1 MEALNP
7 QPRVAHAAR
16 RIPLHPVR
24 LVRRQLELDAIR
36 MLLRRPGVR
45 MTTLVGPGGVGK
57 TRLALAVAEDMSEH
71 CEAGA
76 VFVDLSQLRDHR
88 LVMPTIAS
96 MLGVHDG
103 PSRSIATSVQAA
115 IGDRQLF
122 LVLDNFEHLLLAAP
136 EIGSLLAACPRL
148 KILVTSRQPL
158 GLRWEWEYPVRPLD
172 LPPDE
177 LPGLDV
183 ADLLE
188 VDSVAFFVE
197 RARAIDPDFALTE
210 RNAQAVADICRA
222 VDGLPLALELAAA
235 RLRVMSPSALVAH
248 FRTRLDLLS
257 ARIPD
262 APARH
267 QTLRGMIGWS
277 YDLLSA
283 DDAALFRRLS
293 VFAGG
298 ATLEGAATLAGG
310 TTTEMF
316 DRLGSLVE
324 KNLLVAEE
332 GPDLEPR
339 FRMLET
345 VREYAFE
352 QLRASGE
359 EATARDAHA
368 RYVLAFVERSW
379 PELSRN
385 QRDCM
390 HVEHE
395 NIRGALRWLLD
406 RGDVDDAGRVAWCMG
421 MFWWSRYL
429 FQEAQYWGDQVYAA
443 AGRDRRLARARGAAL
458 AFIGTVFQGG
468 DVSRARALA
477 DQAEAD
483 FRAEDDSHAVGR
495 VLLWRAFLEPPSGSL
510 AASLGWFREA
520 ELLLEQA
527 GDTWGVAMAVN
538 GIGGGLASAGD
549 LAGAEEHSQ
558 RALAMARAAGDQWSV
573 AQFLEQLALI
583 ALRRGDF
590 EAATRWFSDA
600 LPVLWETGH
609 EELLAYGLKGVAM
622 LAHQRAQHPR
632 AARLAAAAE
641 ALNEAHGLATCPFRE
656 STYAQVL
663 NELGRLRRADPAVER
678 AWGEGRRMGLTDAVD
693 YATARPTPST
703 LVHTARHE
711 GISAREAEVA
721 ALIARGQT
729 SREIA
734 QTLVISEKT
743 ADSHADH
750 IRTKLGL
757 RSRAEIAAWAVTHHL
772 HTS

>member
-1 MEALNP
+1 
-7 QPRVAHAAR
+7 
-16 RIPLHPVR
+16 VR
-24 LVRRQLELDAIR
+24 LLRRQLELDAIR

-45 MTTLVGPGGVGK
+45 MATLIGPGGVGK

-88 LVMPTIAS
+88 LVMPTIS
-96 MLGVHDG
+96 STLGVREGQSH
-103 PSRSIATSVQAA
+103 SIARNVETA
-115 IGDRQLF
+115 IGDRELF
-122 LVLDNFEHLLLAAP
+122 LVLDNFEQVLLAAP
-136 EIGSLLAACPRL
+136 EIGALLAACPRL
-148 KILVTSRQPL
+148 MILVTSRQPL
-158 GLRWEWEYPVRPLD
+158 GLRWEWEYPVRPLA
-172 LPPDE
+172 LPAD
-177 LPGLDV
+177 GLDI
-183 ADLLE
+183 AELRE

-197 RARAIDPDFALTE
+197 RARTIQPDFALTE
-210 RNAQAVADICRA
+210 RNAQAVADICRGL
-222 VDGLPLALELAAA
+222 DGLPLALELAAA
-235 RLRVMSPSALVAH
+235 RLRVMSPAALVANL
-248 FRTRLDLLS
+248 RTHLDLLS

-262 APARH
+262 APDRH
-267 QTLRGMIGWS
+267 QSLRELIGWS

-283 DDAALFRRLS
+283 EEAALFRRLA

-298 ATLEGAATLAGG
+298 AALEGAATVVGG
-310 TTTEMF
+310 TTYEMF

-339 FRMLET
+339 FRLLET
-345 VREYAFE
+345 VREYALE

-359 EATARDAHA
+359 EAATRDAHA
-368 RYVLAFVERSW
+368 GYVMAFVEQSW
-379 PELSRN
+379 PRLWMD
-385 QRDCM
+385 QHDCTL
-390 HVEHE
+390 VEHE
-395 NIRGALRWLLD
+395 NVRGALRWLLD
-406 RGDVDDAGRVAWCMG
+406 SGNVDGAGQVVWSLG

-429 FQEAQYWGDQVYAA
+429 FREAQYWGDQVYAA
-443 AGRDRRLARARGAAL
+443 AGQQHRLARARGAAL
-458 AFIGTVFQGG
+458 AFIGAVFQGV
-468 DVSRARALA
+468 DVSAARALA
-477 DQAEAD
+477 QQAEAD
-483 FRAEDDSHAVGR
+483 FRAEGDLQAVGR
-495 VLLWRAFLEPPSGSL
+495 VLLWRAFLAPLSGSL
-510 AASLGWFREA
+510 AASLGWLREA
-520 ELLLEQA
+520 ELLLQQA

-538 GIGGGLASAGD
+538 GIGAGLAATGD

-558 RALAMARAAGDQWSV
+558 RALAMARAAGDQRSV

-590 EAATRWFSDA
+590 ETATRWFSDA
-600 LPVLWETGH
+600 LPVLWVTGH
-609 EELLAYGLKGVAM
+609 EELLSYGLKGVAM
-622 LAHQRAQHPR
+622 MAHQRAEHHR

-663 NELGRLRRADPAVER
+663 NELGRLRRADPAVAR
-678 AWGEGRRMGLTDAVD
+678 AWSEGRRMTPADAVD
-693 YATARPTPST
+693 YAATQVMPST
-703 LVHTARHE
+703 TAVRNARRD
-711 GISAREAEVA
+711 GLSAREAEVA
-721 ALIARGQT
+721 ALIARGHT

-772 HTS
+772 QTC